1 MIKTPAVSAPIAAAA
16 VFLAFGLVVSSYL
29 DTGHSSELPTSEPVR
44 SVPPRFEIFWLRGE
58 LRLAGHTRSE
68 QHETDLL
75 QVAARSYPDH
85 TESTA
90 FEPLGLVPD
99 HWSETSL
106 RALYALAGTMSAHA
120 ILSPDE
126 LFISGV
132 GGDRSGWPSRLLKL
146 QHSIPSNVTLRTDML
161 TISSDFRLTESC
173 GQAVDHFSA
182 GPIPFEKSSAEFRS
196 SAYPVLD
203 RIIAITTACRN
214 SEISVTGHTDTSGNE
229 SLNLQ
234 LSLKRARAVA
244 AYIEQGGI
252 AASRMIVV
260 GAGSSEPIA
269 DNETKYGRSLN
280 RRIDVVL
287 SSARP

>member
-1 MIKTPAVSAPIAAAA
+1 
-16 VFLAFGLVVSSYL
+16 L
-29 DTGHSSELPTSEPVR
+29 
-44 SVPPRFEIFWLRGE
+44 
-58 LRLAGHTRSE
+58 
-68 QHETDLL
+68 
-75 QVAARSYPDH
+75 
-85 TESTA
+85 
-90 FEPLGLVPD
+90 
-99 HWSETSL
+99 
-106 RALYALAGTMSAHA
+106 SAHA

-126 LFISGV
+126 LIISGV
-132 GGDRSGWPSRLLKL
+132 SGDLFGWPSRLLEL
-146 QHSIPSNVTLRTDML
+146 QRSIPSNVTLRTDML
-161 TISSDFRLTESC
+161 TISSDFRLAESC

-182 GPIPFEKSSAEFRS
+182 GPISFEKSSAEFRS

-244 AYIEQGGI
+244 AYIERGGI
-252 AASRMIVV
+252 AASRMIVA

-269 DNETKYGRSLN
+269 DNETKYGRGLN

-287 SSARP
+287 SSAQP